1 MATIFDIERDILD
14 VISQL
19 EENEGEITEEIEE
32 VLSINRNELKTKLQ
46 QYSYVNKKINS
57 EIELAKFE
65 IKRLQGL
72 VKRKEKAIEKLD
84 EYSEKAIEL
93 YGLENSKS
101 KAKKKPKE
109 VDLGLEKAVLSYTEA
124 VEITVEPKSLVD
136 IPEDLQFF
144 TTVEITKSYYYEEA
158 IEQLSK
164 ENQDKLPK
172 VTFNINKKELKE
184 ELSKE
189 DNRIENAVIKQN
201 SNLKFK

>member
-124 VEITVEPKSLVD
+124 VEITVEPETIDD
-136 IPEDLQFF
+136 IPEDLQDF
-144 TTVEITKSYYYEEA
+144 TVIAVTRYYKYKEGIDEVYDT
-158 IEQLSK
+158 SK
-164 ENQDKLPK
+164 NIPK
-172 VTFNINKKELKE
+172 VTFNIDKTELKK

-189 DNRIENAVIKQN
+189 DNEIENAVIKQN

>member
-19 EENEGEITEEIEE
+19 EENEGEITDEIEE
-32 VLSINRNELKTKLQ
+32 VLNINRNELKDKLK
-46 QYSYVNKKINS
+46 QYSWVSKKINS

-84 EYSEKAIEL
+84 EYSEKAVEL
-93 YGLENSKS
+93 YGLENGKS

-109 VDLGLEKAVLSYTEA
+109 VDLGLEKAVLSYTES
-124 VEITVEPKSLVD
+124 VEIIVEPESVSN
-136 IPEDLQFF
+136 IPKDLQVF
-144 TTVEITKSYYYEEA
+144 TTVEITKSYKYEDA

-164 ENQDKLPK
+164 ENQNNLPK
-172 VTFNINKKELKE
+172 VTFNISKKELKE
-184 ELSKE
+184 ELLKE
-189 DNRIENAVIKQN
+189 NCKIENAIIKQN

>member
-19 EENEGEITEEIEE
+19 EENEGEITDEIEE
-32 VLSINRNELKTKLQ
+32 VLNISRNELKDKLK
-46 QYSYVNKKINS
+46 QYSWVNKKINS

-84 EYSEKAIEL
+84 EYSEKAVEL

-109 VDLGLEKAVLSYTEA
+109 VDLGLEKAILSYTES
-124 VEITVEPKSLVD
+124 VEITVEPKSVSD
-136 IPEDLQFF
+136 IPEDLQLF
-144 TTVEITKSYYYEEA
+144 TVVEITKSYNYEEA
-158 IEQLSK
+158 IK
-164 ENQDKLPK
+164 KLNSISDRTYE
-172 VTFNINKKELKE
+172 VNFNISKKDLKE
-184 ELSKE
+184 ELLKE
-189 DNRIENAVIKQN
+189 NCKIESAVIKQN